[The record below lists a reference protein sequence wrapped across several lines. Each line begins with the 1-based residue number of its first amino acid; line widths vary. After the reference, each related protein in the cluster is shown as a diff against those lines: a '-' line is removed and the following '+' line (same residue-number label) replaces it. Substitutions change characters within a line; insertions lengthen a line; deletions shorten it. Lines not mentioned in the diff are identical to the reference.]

1 MSGMRGI
8 NPRQMKQAMK
18 KMGIRNS
25 ELKDVFEVSWIDK
38 NLIGTDDPRR
48 HGKLLTG
55 EFAGIWRYRVG
66 DFRMSAKI
74 EDKRL
79 VMLTLDV
86 RNRRAAYR

>member
-1 MSGMRGI
+1 LTYDVFYTKDAR
-8 NPRQMKQAMK
+8 KALK
-18 KMGIRNS
+18 KMDASMSAAI
-25 ELKDVFEVSWIDK
+25 VSWIDK